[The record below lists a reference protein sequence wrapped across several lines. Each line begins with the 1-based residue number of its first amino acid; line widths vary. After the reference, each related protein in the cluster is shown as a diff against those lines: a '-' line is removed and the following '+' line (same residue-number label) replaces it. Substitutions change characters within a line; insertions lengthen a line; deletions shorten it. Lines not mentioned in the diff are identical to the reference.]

1 LPFVIN
7 PVIMY
12 TMKKIIACCFLLVLI
27 TNLDAQEYVSVPLDN
42 PAYDIIEIGVMR
54 GMIKQPP
61 SAKPWSVSVVRRKL
75 WEMMDDP
82 EDVLSFKEAEML
94 DRAYE
99 SFESKEGLAF
109 LYTWESNF
117 SMQVPDKSISSVNLA
132 KISVRGNLAG
142 FMSWDV
148 TALGEFLY
156 IERDYAG
163 VPSMFPYTM
172 SRMWDGGVLS
182 LRNAKSYYAWPEDP
196 SLAFGLQGEL
206 SGALFDRKLQFR
218 FGRLRRE
225 WGSGTSGSSLFL
237 NAQSSPFLAVEGV
250 YSPLSWMD
258 INFLTG
264 VTEYYPNENQWLDNS
279 FFTNLLSAVQLEFNP
294 WRFIYF
300 NIGGSAM
307 WVHHV
312 NLAAFTNLEV
322 RVPGILKVWGSFFLD
337 RLDSA
342 SDDYRYAYQ
351 VGIKTLVRWLPF
363 CVFSLRYTKI
373 EPYCYTDSYDGYN
386 GRRSPSMSAFVSG
399 GESLGYYVPPNSD
412 ELLVRLESM
421 LLPDFKVHLQFQ
433 MIRHGVDYGYNRN
446 DGSSLS
452 DKFKGLYQK
461 SFLEDGVYQ
470 WNNVIKLGASYKFMA
485 GPVPISVYAELGYV
499 STSFTITGKDGIGVT
514 PDVNTLD
521 AVYRTNNSFL
531 FSIGFRLFPR

>member
-1 LPFVIN
+1 
-7 PVIMY
+7 
-12 TMKKIIACCFLLVLI
+12 MKKLITCCFLLVLI
-27 TNLDAQEYVSVPLDN
+27 TNLDAQEFISVPLDN

-54 GMIKQPP
+54 GMIKPPP
-61 SAKPWSVSVVRRKL
+61 SVKPWSVSVVKRKL

-82 EDVLSFKEAEML
+82 EEVLSSKEADML

-99 SFESKEGLAF
+99 SFESKERITF
-109 LYTWESNF
+109 LYTWESDF
-117 SMQVPDKSISSVNLA
+117 SAQIPEKSFSSVNLA

-156 IERDYAG
+156 IERDDAG

-182 LRNAKSYYAWPEDP
+182 LRNARSYHAWPEDP

-206 SGALFDRKLQFR
+206 SGALFDQRLQFR
-218 FGRLRRE
+218 FGRLRRD

-250 YSPLSWMD
+250 YSPLSWLD

-279 FFTNLLSAVQLEFNP
+279 FFINLLSAVQLEFNP

-322 RVPGILKVWGSFFLD
+322 RVPGLLKVWGSFFLD

-363 CVFSLRYTKI
+363 CVFTLRYTRI
-373 EPYCYTDSYDGYN
+373 EPYCYTDSYDG
-386 GRRSPSMSAFVSG
+386 SAFVSG

-412 ELLVRLESM
+412 ELLIRLESM
-421 LLPDFKVHLQFQ
+421 LLPDFKAHLQFQ
-433 MIRHGVDYGYNRN
+433 MIRHGVD
-446 DGSSLS
+446 S
-452 DKFKGLYQK
+452 D
-461 SFLEDGVYQ
+461 DVYQ
-470 WNNVIKLGASYKFMA
+470 WNNVIKLGASYKFIA

-499 STSFTITGKDGIGVT
+499 
-514 PDVNTLD
+514 NTLD
-521 AVYRTNNSFL
+521 TVYRTGNSFL